1 MDERF
6 DLLIVFV
13 DGSCRRIDGVQDYG
27 FNSNELFQFT
37 KNGYRGFIP
46 KEQVRYFGRAD
57 LYGAE

>member
-1 MDERF
+1 MAECF

-13 DGSCRRIDGVQDYG
+13 DGSCRRIDGVRDYG
-27 FNSNELFQFT
+27 VNSHELFHFM